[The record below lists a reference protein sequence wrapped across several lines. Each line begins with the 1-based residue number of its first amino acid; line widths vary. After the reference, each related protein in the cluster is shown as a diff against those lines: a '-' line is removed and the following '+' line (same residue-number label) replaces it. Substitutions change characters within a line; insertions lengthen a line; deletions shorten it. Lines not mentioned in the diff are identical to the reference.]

1 MDPVTDSDEDYS
13 SDGSDD
19 DNNEDEIEDENEDD
33 EYVKVDD
40 NDEKSAESD
49 TENDEKVLISENAIP
64 NLLNNIFNP
73 IFQLPP
79 LPSFN
84 SGAKPMNRP
93 VVQTVQTPTFSNVIS
108 QPMTQAPTFSNVISQ
123 PTAPIPTFSTPIS
136 QPTASIPSI
145 TTNQQPGGAALI
157 YGLYNPNLSTASG
170 NVVQPDITYKI
181 PSPKKSTKT
190 IYYTKQD
197 LETLRGEDLK
207 EICRIR
213 SMKGFSNKKKDDLV
227 SFLLTN
233 PLSSDLD
240 LKITKSSV
248 EEIITI
254 KPAVQ
259 NAQTTPNTSSYVRQ
273 VGSSTPPIAS
283 VQQTPSFFNQFG
295 SSTPPIASV
304 QQTPSF
310 FNQFGSST
318 PPIASVQQTPSFF
331 NQPSLS
337 TPPIASVQQT
347 PPIASVQQT
356 PPIASVQQTPPIA
369 SVQQT
374 PSFFNQPIPPIPPIA
389 SVQQPPV
396 TVNHTG
402 YENPMEIVPNSNKI
416 DNQIITIINAPRPNV
431 DNLLNKYA
439 NEKRDHFTIRKVIT
453 TDAINNDEPVQI
465 ASNIGNIVANQ
476 STLGVSYDTAKM

>member
-310 FNQFGSST
+310 FNQ
-318 PPIASVQQTPSFF
+318 
-331 NQPSLS
+331 PSLS
-337 TPPIASVQQT
+337 
-347 PPIASVQQT
+347 T